1 MRLRVLVDNC
11 ALIDRYYL
19 AEPAVS
25 YLIEADG
32 LRLLFD
38 SGYSDVYL
46 RNAASM
52 GEDLSRLD
60 YLVISHGHDD
70 HTGGLAYWPA
80 SNGRPALAAHPDA
93 FDPKRH
99 GDLSIGSPLSRKEL
113 KARFELRLTREPLW
127 LSPHLVFLG
136 QIPRVNDFECR
147 KPVGERYKTAGAAD
161 GGERAGDGGDG
172 GDGGGDGV
180 IGRSDGAPAYEP
192 DFILDDSALAWKGDD
207 GLVVVSG
214 CSHAGI
220 VNIVEYAMELFSE
233 RRLAAVIGGFHL
245 LDADE
250 ALLRLTA
257 ARLAALAPA
266 AVYAA
271 HCTDLAAKI
280 RLAAGLPIREL
291 GVGSELAFH

>member
-1 MRLRVLVDNC
+1 MMRLRVLVDNC

-38 SGYSDVYL
+38 AGYSDVYL

-60 YLVISHGHDD
+60 YVVISHGHDD

-99 GDLSIGSPLSRKEL
+99 GELSIGSPLSREEL
-113 KARFELRLTREPLW
+113 AARFELRLTREPLW
-127 LSPHLVFLG
+127 LSPRLAFLG
-136 QIPRVNDFECR
+136 QIPRLNEFEGL
-147 KPVGERYKTAGAAD
+147 KPVGERLMAAGPAD

-172 GDGGGDGV
+172 GGDGG
-180 IGRSDGAPAYEP
+180 IGRSDGASAYEP
-192 DFILDDSALAWKGDD
+192 DFVLDDSALAWKGDD

-220 VNIVEYAMELFSE
+220 VNIVEYAMELCGE

-245 LDADE
+245 LEADGE
-250 ALLRLTA
+250 RLRRSA
-257 ARLAALAPA
+257 ERLAALAPR

-280 RLAAGLPIREL
+280 RLAAELPIREL
-291 GVGSELAFH
+291 GVGSELVYY